1 MADIRIER
9 LAELIVNYSVS
20 AQRKQEIFI
29 IGPTI
34 SYPLIEHLYKHVL
47 LAEAYPSVIF
57 LDERLDDIQF
67 RYGKDHQL
75 EHVSSL
81 SKLSVEKADILIRV
95 KSERNPKHLANVET
109 GKIAKNVASRR
120 EISEIMSERIKK
132 GELSWNLVPFPTESM
147 AQEASMNLIDY
158 EDFVYKACFAHADD
172 PKKEWLKV
180 SKLQQKIVD
189 YLSKKSELRYVGE
202 DTDITFAVKGRIWIN
217 ADGKKNM
224 PDGEVFTGPHEDSAE
239 GTIRFTYPAIYSGN
253 EVEDIRLTFKKGVVT
268 EARARKGED
277 LLRQMVG
284 LDDGSD
290 KVGEVAIGTN
300 YEVTRFTKDMLFDE
314 KMGGTIHMALG
325 RGIPETGSENMSAIH
340 WDMLKDMRNGGKIF
354 ADGELFYENGKFLI

>member
-1 MADIRIER
+1 MADIRMER
-9 LAELIVNYSVS
+9 LADLIVNYSVS
-20 AQRKQEIFI
+20 AQKGQEIFI

-34 SYPLIEHLYKHVL
+34 SYPMIEQLYKYVL
-47 LAEAYPSVIF
+47 LAKAYPTVIF

-67 RYGKDHQL
+67 RYGEDHQL
-75 EHVSSL
+75 QHVPLL
-81 SKLSVEKADILIRV
+81 SRHAVEEADILIRV
-95 KSERNPKHLANVET
+95 KAERNPRHLANVET

-120 EISEIMSERIKK
+120 EISDIMSERIRK

-147 AQEASMNLIDY
+147 AQEGSMNLMDY
-158 EDFVYKACFAHADD
+158 EDFVYKACFAHVDE
-172 PKKEWLKV
+172 PKKEWMKV
-180 SKLQQKIVD
+180 SEHQQKIVD
-189 YLSKKSELRYVGE
+189 YLGRKSELRYVGE
-202 DTDITFAVKGRIWIN
+202 DTDITFAIKGRIWIN

-224 PDGEVFTGPHEDSAE
+224 PDGEVFTGPLEDSAE

-268 EARARKGED
+268 EARARKGEE

-284 LDDGSD
+284 LDEGSNR
-290 KVGEVAIGTN
+290 VGEVAIGTN
-300 YEVTRFTKDMLFDE
+300 YEVTQFTKDMLFDE

-325 RGIPETGSENMSAIH
+325 RGIPETGSEIMSAIH
-340 WDMLKDMRNGGKIF
+340 WDMLKDMRKGGKIF

>member
-9 LAELIVNYSVS
+9 LANLIVNYSVS
-20 AQRKQEIFI
+20 VQKKQEVFI
-29 IGPTI
+29 IGSHI
-34 SYPLIEHLYKHVL
+34 SHPMIEQLYKYVL
-47 LAEAYPSVIF
+47 LAKAYPSVIF

-67 RYGKDHQL
+67 RYGEDHQL
-75 EHVSSL
+75 EHVPLL
-81 SKLSVEKADILIRV
+81 SKHSVEEADILIRV
-95 KSERNPKHLANVET
+95 KAEQNPKHLAQVEP

-120 EISEIMSERIKK
+120 EISDIMSERIRR
-132 GELSWNLVPFPTESM
+132 GELSWNLVPFPTEPM

-158 EDFVYKACFAHADD
+158 EDFVYKACFAHTDN
-172 PKKEWLKV
+172 PKKEWLEV
-180 SKLQQKIVD
+180 SKIQQKIVD

-202 DTDITFAVKGRIWIN
+202 DTDITFATKGRIWIN

-224 PDGEVFTGPHEDSAE
+224 PDGEVFTGPLEDSAE

-253 EVEDIRLTFKKGVVT
+253 EVEDIRLTFKNGVVT

-277 LLRQMVG
+277 LLRHMVG
-284 LDDGSD
+284 LDEGSNR
-290 KVGEVAIGTN
+290 VGEVAIGTN
-300 YEVTRFTKDMLFDE
+300 YEVTQFTKDMLFDE

-325 RGIPETGSENMSAIH
+325 RGIPETGSEIMSAIH
-340 WDMLKDMRNGGKIF
+340 WDMLKDMRKGGKIF

>member
-9 LAELIVNYSVS
+9 LADLIVNYSVS
-20 AQRKQEIFI
+20 VQKKQEVFI

-34 SYPLIEHLYKHVL
+34 SYPMIEQLYKYVL
-47 LAEAYPSVIF
+47 LAKAYPSVIF

-67 RYGKDHQL
+67 RYGEDHQL
-75 EHVSSL
+75 EHVPLL
-81 SKLSVEKADILIRV
+81 SKHAVEEADILIRV
-95 KSERNPKHLANVET
+95 KAERNPKHLAHVET
-109 GKIAKNVASRR
+109 EKITKNVASRR
-120 EISEIMSERIKK
+120 EISDIMSERIKK
-132 GELSWNLVPFPTESM
+132 GKLSWNLVPFPTEPM

-158 EDFVYKACFAHADD
+158 EDFVYKACFAHTDN

-180 SKLQQKIVD
+180 SKIQQKIVD

-202 DTDITFAVKGRIWIN
+202 DTDITFATKGRIWIN

-253 EVEDIRLTFKKGVVT
+253 EVEDIRLTFKNGVVT

-277 LLRQMVG
+277 LLRHMVE
-284 LDDGSD
+284 LDEGSNR
-290 KVGEVAIGTN
+290 VGEVAIGTN
-300 YEVTRFTKDMLFDE
+300 YEVTQFTKDMLFDE

-325 RGIPETGSENMSAIH
+325 RGIPETGSEIMSAIH
-340 WDMLKDMRNGGKIF
+340 WDMLKDMRKSGKIF
-354 ADGELFYENGKFLI
+354 ADGQLFYENGKFLI